1 MIITQSAGA
10 VQGSFWNLWYVV
22 GTYLPN
28 ILAAVIWFV
37 IGWIIGVALY
47 HVVVEVVKALRINEA
62 LRATGLHEAAQRA
75 GFNLDVGKFLGILV
89 EWFVILVFLIAS
101 LEILGLSS
109 VTAFLQQVILLYLP
123 KVIVAALMVIIGAI
137 AAEVVRGIVTHSARA
152 VGAHGANLAGSISKW
167 AIMVSAILAALSQ
180 LGIGTDLIQTLFQ
193 GIVIAAALS
202 FGLAFGLGGKDAAA
216 RTIERVRAEI
226 AHHRQG

>member
-1 MIITQSAGA
+1 M
-10 VQGSFWNLWYVV
+10 QGSFWSLWYVV
-22 GTYLPN
+22 GLYLPN

-37 IGWIIGVALY
+37 VGWVIGVALY
-47 HVVVEVVKALRINEA
+47 HVVVEVVKALRINDG
-62 LRATGLHEAAQRA
+62 LKATGLNEAAQRA
-75 GFNLDVGKFLGILV
+75 GFTLDVGKFLGTLV

-137 AAEVVRGIVTHSARA
+137 SAEVVRGLVTHSARA

-167 AIMVSAILAALSQ
+167 AIMVFAILAALSQ